1 VAVPAERPSHL
12 QLVTQL
18 SEDPGRAFVIS
29 CSKDL
34 ERGARATLMLV
45 ERMFRFDVI
54 VGGDSLQP
62 VVRNLSRAALEL
74 DPAHHNEPGT
84 NIVLGG
90 ALAYEPTRAMLGFT
104 LRSTTEVIL
113 VSVTI
118 GVLQLVEHGVARIS
132 AQAIL
137 RQVQG

>member
-1 VAVPAERPSHL
+1 MAVPAERGGYR

-18 SEDPGRAFVIS
+18 PQDSGLAFVIS
-29 CSKDL
+29 GSKDL

-54 VGGDSLQP
+54 VGGDSLQT
-62 VVRNLSRAALEL
+62 VVRNLSGAQLEL
-74 DPAHHNEPGT
+74 APRHHNEPGT
-84 NIVLGG
+84 NIILGD

-104 LRSTTEVIL
+104 LRSAGEVI
-113 VSVTI
+113 VAGVTI
-118 GVLQLVEHGVARIS
+118 GALQLNRHGLVRIT

-137 RQVQG
+137 RQLES